1 MNNKCEVCG
10 DETVI
15 IGAVVNG
22 KYYRCICHKCLSKS
36 RQISSG
42 HADWQRGRDLED
54 HLFELLQPYNA
65 DGTRNA
71 DFIKAYPTQASAI
84 FTKKEMDDTLRV

>member
-42 HADWQRGRDLED
+42 HADWERGRDLED
-54 HLFELLQPYNA
+54 HEHEIQQPWNA
-65 DGTRNA
+65 DGTINTRFA
-71 DFIKAYPTQASAI
+71 KLYPKQAKSLFTDEELRKA
-84 FTKKEMDDTLRV
+84 EL